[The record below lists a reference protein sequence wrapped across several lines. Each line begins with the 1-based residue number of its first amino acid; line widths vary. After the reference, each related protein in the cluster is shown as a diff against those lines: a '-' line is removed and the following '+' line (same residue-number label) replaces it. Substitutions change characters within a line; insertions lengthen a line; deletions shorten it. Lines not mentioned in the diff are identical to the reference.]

1 MVENVDKAVTLLE
14 DLKDESGE
22 IDPLKM
28 DALDQLMTVKRSALE
43 QQYDAGREKKKKK
56 HRHSSK
62 KEEEEASESDSN

>member
-1 MVENVDKAVTLLE
+1 MVENVDKAGTLLE
-14 DLKDESGE
+14 ELKDESGE

-62 KEEEEASESDSN
+62 KEEEEASDSDSN